1 MVMYGVR
8 SPNPGAV
15 SVMDDVEHHPERP
28 GLNFKLGDN
37 SSLPPLCNNSLRF
50 VLTSDAQYSKAE
62 LHSQLVQ
69 PYQLWYGKVN
79 PGSRQMKLMSGNGTG
94 CSQSEE
100 KGILDPVVVPTGKGT
115 MAADNSS
122 LPPLCNNSLRFV
134 LTSDAQYSKAE
145 LHSKLVQPYQL
156 WYGKVNPGS
165 RQMKLM
171 SGNGTGC
178 SQSEEKGILD
188 PVVVPTGK
196 GTMAAILDSGINTGH
211 MAFQGMSEKISPCS
225 KSFVGGDIKDKLG
238 HGTHCA
244 GLFCGNPTELPI
256 PGPNTN
262 SVMPF
267 GGIAPDAKDVMVPTT

>member
-1 MVMYGVR
+1 
-8 SPNPGAV
+8 
-15 SVMDDVEHHPERP
+15 
-28 GLNFKLGDN
+28 
-37 SSLPPLCNNSLRF
+37 
-50 VLTSDAQYSKAE
+50 
-62 LHSQLVQ
+62 
-69 PYQLWYGKVN
+69 
-79 PGSRQMKLMSGNGTG
+79 MKLMSGNGTG

-244 GLFCGNPTELPI
+244 GGNPTELPI

>member
-1 MVMYGVR
+1 MMYGVR
-8 SPNPGAV
+8 FPNPGAV
-15 SVMDDVEHHPERP
+15 SVMDDIEHLPERP
-28 GLNFKLGDN
+28 GLNSKLG
-37 SSLPPLCNNSLRF
+37 SLPPLSNNSLRF
-50 VLTSDAQYSKAE
+50 VGVELTSDAQYTKAE
-62 LHSQLVQ
+62 LQASQLVQ
-69 PYQLWYGKVN
+69 PSKLWYGKVN

-100 KGILDPVVVPTGKGT
+100 KGILDPVVVPT
-115 MAADNSS
+115 
-122 LPPLCNNSLRFV
+122 
-134 LTSDAQYSKAE
+134 
-145 LHSKLVQPYQL
+145 
-156 WYGKVNPGS
+156 
-165 RQMKLM
+165 
-171 SGNGTGC
+171 
-178 SQSEEKGILD
+178 
-188 PVVVPTGK
+188 PTGK